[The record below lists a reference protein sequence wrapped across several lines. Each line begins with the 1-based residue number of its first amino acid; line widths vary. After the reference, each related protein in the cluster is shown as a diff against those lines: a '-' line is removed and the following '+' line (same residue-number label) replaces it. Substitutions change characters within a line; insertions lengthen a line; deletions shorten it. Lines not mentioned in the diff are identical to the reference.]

1 MSAKI
6 KTHKEKEIWDALSNV
21 KDPEIPVISVV
32 DMGIITGVYI
42 GSDAVRITMSPTFV
56 GCPAI
61 DYMKKDIL
69 QTVENLGYERVEVE
83 VDFKT
88 KWSSN
93 LITEKGKAQ
102 LKDFGL
108 APPPRL
114 EGDMELK
121 NLQNVECP
129 KCGSANTTLNS
140 PFGPTLCRSVH
151 KCNDCGEAFEQF
163 KPV

>member
-1 MSAKI
+1 MM
-6 KTHKEKEIWDALSNV
+6 HREQEIWNALGNV

-32 DMGIITGVYI
+32 DMGIITGVFLNEN
-42 GSDAVRITMSPTFV
+42 DVRITMTPTFV

-61 DYMKKDIL
+61 DYMKNDIR
-69 QTVENLGYERVEVE
+69 QTVKDLGYERVEVE

-108 APPPRL
+108 APPPRIKGDVEMVNL
-114 EGDMELK
+114 E
-121 NLQNVECP
+121 NVACP
-129 KCGSANTTLNS
+129 NCSSTNTTLNS

>member
-1 MSAKI
+1 MSVKV
-6 KTHKEKEIWDALSNV
+6 THKEKEIWDALSMV

-32 DMGIITGVYI
+32 DMGIITGI
-42 GSDAVRITMSPTFV
+42 HLDDDAVRITMTPTFV

-61 DYMKKDIL
+61 DYMRKDIQ

-114 EGDMELK
+114 KG
-121 NLQNVECP
+121 NVEIENLENVQCP
-129 KCGSANTTLNS
+129 KCGSTNTTLNN

-163 KPV
+163 KPI